1 MDRAILHYNSFIYTD
16 TSPIYN
22 DNSTILYYNS
32 SIYTNNSSIHIYNR
46 SIIDISHVYRH
57 LYRYWLYL

>member
-22 DNSTILYYNS
+22 YNSTILYYNS

-46 SIIDISHVYRH
+46 SIIE
-57 LYRYWLYL
+57 LL